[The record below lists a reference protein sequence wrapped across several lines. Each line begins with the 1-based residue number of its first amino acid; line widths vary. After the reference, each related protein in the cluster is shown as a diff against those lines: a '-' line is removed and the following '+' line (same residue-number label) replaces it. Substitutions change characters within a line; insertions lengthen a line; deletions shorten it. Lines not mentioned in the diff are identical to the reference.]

1 MDIDADQFVIS
12 AKSFADDF
20 YFECAAERT
29 SKRVA
34 ENIKKA
40 SKAAKSTERMETKFT
55 VNEQFIQ
62 DMVQRA
68 VRQELNEHKPV
79 SPPTKETSASR
90 KISRSPVK
98 VIDPTLEAVKMTDS
112 APKFESNA
120 EILAKVV
127 TEAIPHLPAIAH
139 KTDAAD
145 QNNGDSENHALTSLE
160 ATMGDK
166 SS

>member
-1 MDIDADQFVIS
+1 M
-12 AKSFADDF
+12 
-20 YFECAAERT
+20 
-29 SKRVA
+29 A

-40 SKAAKSTERMETKFT
+40 SKAAKSAERMETKFT
-55 VNEQFIQ
+55 VNDKSIQ
-62 DMVQRA
+62 DIVQRA
-68 VRQELNEHKPV
+68 VRQELNKHKPV
-79 SPPTKETSASR
+79 SPLTKETTASR

-98 VIDPTLEAVKMTDS
+98 VIDPTLEAVKMTDP

-127 TEAIPHLPAIAH
+127 TEAMPHFPAIAD

-145 QNNGDSENHALTSLE
+145 QNNGDSENHGLASLE